1 MKRREFENI
10 NYLYIIFL
18 FFKFIFIY
26 FIYSEFLFDFRIN
39 YMKNAIPVLLIS
51 HA

>member
-18 FFKFIFIY
+18 FFKFI